1 MSLQAPP
8 SWTDPYP
15 QNYIVCLS
23 TGLFYSQGSPKP
35 GKPESPPPPS
45 QPHTGEFWY
54 LYLRRALGTPL
65 CFPHCE
71 WAPRFALVRIPNCN
85 SPTRHPYSHSQA
97 GVSPA
102 TQIFLARGEGS
113 GCPSRQ
119 NLRAVYSASSKF
131 VTSPSPI

>member
-1 MSLQAPP
+1 MCRSRLPPPGLTPIPRTTSFAFPLACFTPKVALSRASL
-8 SWTDPYP
+8 
-15 QNYIVCLS
+15 
-23 TGLFYSQGSPKP
+23 
-35 GKPESPPPPS
+35 SPPPPS